1 MRAETTGF
9 ENGPID
15 GAPKRRRPRRLSQLF
30 AQLARD
36 AHGPISIG
44 HIRDALGNR
53 SFAPLLV
60 LFAAFNLLPLP
71 PGTSAILGL
80 PLIIVSAQMVYG
92 TKQAWLPGIRHEPLA
107 QRRQFRSMMD
117 WIIPRLIRLE
127 RVIRPR
133 YWPFWR
139 KQGDRIIGCIAL
151 MLAIVV
157 TLPIPLGNWLPA
169 FATALLGL
177 ALSERDGIL
186 FAVGGAVG
194 VASMVVIVAVIGAA
208 GVATTLRWAGFSNVA
223 MEQVQHRHRDGGRPA
238 YLGDRQCAAGPLRRR
253 SR

>member
-1 MRAETTGF
+1 MKAETTGF
-9 ENGPID
+9 EDGQMG
-15 GAPKRRRPRRLSQLF
+15 GAPKRRRPRRLSELF

-36 AHGPISIG
+36 AHGPVSIG

-71 PGTSAILGL
+71 PGASAVLGL

-92 TKQAWLPGIRHEPLA
+92 AKQTWLPSYLSDRSLNA
-107 QRRQFRSMMD
+107 DTFRTMME
-117 WIIPRLIRLE
+117 WIIPRLIRIE

-139 KQGDRIIGCIAL
+139 RQGDRIIGGIAL
-151 MLAIVV
+151 VLAVVV

-169 FATALLGL
+169 FSTALLGL
-177 ALSERDGIL
+177 ALSERDGLLLAI
-186 FAVGGAVG
+186 GGAISI
-194 VASMVVIVAVIGAA
+194 ASFCVIAAVVGAA
-208 GVATTLRWAGFSNVA
+208 GFATNAA
-223 MEQVQHRHRDGGRPA
+223 
-238 YLGDRQCAAGPLRRR
+238 LGWLM
-253 SR
+253 

>member
-1 MRAETTGF
+1 MRAEATDF
-9 ENGPID
+9 EHGPID
-15 GAPKRRRPRRLSQLF
+15 GTPVRRRPRRLSEVF
-30 AQLARD
+30 ATIARD
-36 AHGPISIG
+36 ANGPVTIG

-92 TKQAWLPGIRHEPLA
+92 TKQAWLPSALSNRSLSLE
-107 QRRQFRSMMD
+107 RFRYTMEWM
-117 WIIPRLIRLE
+117 IPRLVRIE
-127 RVIRPR
+127 RYIRPR

-139 KQGDRIIGCIAL
+139 KQGDRVIGCIAL
-151 MLAIVV
+151 LLAIVV

-177 ALSERDGIL
+177 ALSERDGL
-186 FAVGGAVG
+186 LLAVGGAFCIISVVVIAAVVG
-194 VASMVVIVAVIGAA
+194 VAS
-208 GVATTLRWAGFSNVA
+208 VATNAA
-223 MEQVQHRHRDGGRPA
+223 
-238 YLGDRQCAAGPLRRR
+238 LGWLF
-253 SR
+253 

>member
-1 MRAETTGF
+1 MEKTQGELYCVGVLRKGMRAETTVF

-15 GAPKRRRPRRLSQLF
+15 GAPQRRRPRRLSEVF

-36 AHGPISIG
+36 AHGPVSIG

-80 PLIIVSAQMVYG
+80 PLIIVSAQMIYG
-92 TKQAWLPGIRHEPLA
+92 AKQTWLPSTLA
-107 QRRQFRSMMD
+107 NRSLKADTFRSMMD
-117 WIIPRLIRLE
+117 WIIPRLIRIE

-151 MLAIVV
+151 VLAIVV

-177 ALSERDGIL
+177 ALSERDGL
-186 FAVGGAVG
+186 LLAVGGAICI
-194 VASMVVIVAVIGAA
+194 ASFCVIAAVIGAA
-208 GVATTLRWAGFSNVA
+208 GMATNAA
-223 MEQVQHRHRDGGRPA
+223 
-238 YLGDRQCAAGPLRRR
+238 LGWLF
-253 SR
+253 

>member
-1 MRAETTGF
+1 VTRWGLRKGMRAETTGF
-9 ENGPID
+9 EDGPID
-15 GAPKRRRPRRLSQLF
+15 GAPKRRRPRRLSELF

-36 AHGPISIG
+36 AHGPVSIG

-71 PGTSAILGL
+71 PGASAVLGL

-92 TKQAWLPGIRHEPLA
+92 TKQAWLPAALSNRSLNAET
-107 QRRQFRSMMD
+107 FRNMME
-117 WIIPRLIRLE
+117 WIIPRLIRIE

-139 KQGDRIIGCIAL
+139 KQGDRIIGILAL
-151 MLAIVV
+151 VLAIVV

-169 FATALLGL
+169 LATALLGL
-177 ALSERDGIL
+177 ALSERDGL
-186 FAVGGAVG
+186 LLAVGGAVS
-194 VASMVVIVAVIGAA
+194 VASFCVIAAVVGAA
-208 GVATTLRWAGFSNVA
+208 GFATHAA
-223 MEQVQHRHRDGGRPA
+223 
-238 YLGDRQCAAGPLRRR
+238 LGWFF
-253 SR
+253 

>member
-1 MRAETTGF
+1 MEETQGERRFVGASRKDMRAETTGF
-9 ENGPID
+9 ANGPID
-15 GAPKRRRPRRLSQLF
+15 GAPRRRRPRRLSELF

-36 AHGPISIG
+36 AQGPVSIG

-71 PGTSAILGL
+71 PGASAILGL

-92 TKQAWLPGIRHEPLA
+92 TKQAWLPDALS
-107 QRRQFRSMMD
+107 RRSLNPDTFRSMMG
-117 WIIPRLIRLE
+117 WIIPRLIRIE
-127 RVIRPR
+127 RIIRPR

-139 KQGDRIIGCIAL
+139 RRGERIIGSVAL
-151 MLAIVV
+151 VLAIVV

-186 FAVGGAVG
+186 LAIGGVVGL
-194 VASMVVIVAVIGAA
+194 ASILVITAVIGVAGIATHAA
-208 GVATTLRWAGFSNVA
+208 
-223 MEQVQHRHRDGGRPA
+223 
-238 YLGDRQCAAGPLRRR
+238 LGWMF
-253 SR
+253 

>member
-15 GAPKRRRPRRLSQLF
+15 GAPQRRRPRRLSEVF

-92 TKQAWLPGIRHEPLA
+92 AKQTWLPSALA
-107 QRRQFRSMMD
+107 NRSLNADTFRSMMD
-117 WIIPRLIRLE
+117 WIIPRLIRIE

-139 KQGDRIIGCIAL
+139 KQGDRVIGCIAL
-151 MLAIVV
+151 VLAIVV

-177 ALSERDGIL
+177 ALSERDGL
-186 FAVGGAVG
+186 LLVVGGAVC
-194 VASMVVIVAVIGAA
+194 VAAMIVIVAVIGVA
-208 GVATTLRWAGFSNVA
+208 GVATNAA
-223 MEQVQHRHRDGGRPA
+223 
-238 YLGDRQCAAGPLRRR
+238 LGWLF
-253 SR
+253 

>member
-1 MRAETTGF
+1 MRAEATDF
-9 ENGPID
+9 EHGPID
-15 GAPKRRRPRRLSQLF
+15 GTPMRRRPRRLSEVF
-30 AQLARD
+30 AAIARD
-36 AHGPISIG
+36 ANGPVTIG

-92 TKQAWLPGIRHEPLA
+92 TKQAWLPAALA
-107 QRRQFRSMMD
+107 NRSLSLERFRYAME
-117 WIIPRLIRLE
+117 WIIPRLVRIE
-127 RVIRPR
+127 RYIRPR

-139 KQGDRIIGCIAL
+139 KQGDRVIGCIAL
-151 MLAIVV
+151 VLAIVV

-177 ALSERDGIL
+177 ALSERDGL
-186 FAVGGAVG
+186 LLAVGGAFCVISMIVIAAVVG
-194 VASMVVIVAVIGAA
+194 VA
-208 GVATTLRWAGFSNVA
+208 GVATNAA
-223 MEQVQHRHRDGGRPA
+223 
-238 YLGDRQCAAGPLRRR
+238 LGWLF
-253 SR
+253 

>member
-1 MRAETTGF
+1 MRAEATDF
-9 ENGPID
+9 EHGPID
-15 GAPKRRRPRRLSQLF
+15 GTPVRRRPRRLSEVF
-30 AQLARD
+30 ATIARD
-36 AHGPISIG
+36 ANGPVTIG

-92 TKQAWLPGIRHEPLA
+92 TKQAWLPSALSNRSLSLE
-107 QRRQFRSMMD
+107 RFRYTMEWM
-117 WIIPRLIRLE
+117 IPRLIRIE
-127 RVIRPR
+127 RYIRPR

-139 KQGDRIIGCIAL
+139 KQGDRVIGCIAL
-151 MLAIVV
+151 LLAIVV

-177 ALSERDGIL
+177 ALSERDGL
-186 FAVGGAVG
+186 LLAVGGVFCIISVIVIAAVVG
-194 VASMVVIVAVIGAA
+194 VAS
-208 GVATTLRWAGFSNVA
+208 VATNAA
-223 MEQVQHRHRDGGRPA
+223 
-238 YLGDRQCAAGPLRRR
+238 LGWLF
-253 SR
+253 

>member
-1 MRAETTGF
+1 MKAETTGF
-9 ENGPID
+9 DDGPFD
-15 GAPKRRRPRRLSQLF
+15 GPPRRRRPRRLSELF

-36 AHGPISIG
+36 ADGPVSIG

-80 PLIIVSAQMVYG
+80 PLLIVSAQMVYG
-92 TKQAWLPGIRHEPLA
+92 AKQAWLPGALA
-107 QRRQFRSMMD
+107 SRSLSADTFRGTME
-117 WIIPRLIRLE
+117 WIIPRLIRIE
-127 RVIRPR
+127 RVVRPR

-139 KQGDRIIGCIAL
+139 RRGERIIGT
-151 MLAIVV
+151 LAFVLAVVV

-169 FATALLGL
+169 LSTALLGL

-186 FAVGGAVG
+186 LAVGGAVS
-194 VASMVVIVAVIGAA
+194 VASFCVIAAVIGAA
-208 GVATTLRWAGFSNVA
+208 SLATNAV
-223 MEQVQHRHRDGGRPA
+223 
-238 YLGDRQCAAGPLRRR
+238 LGWMF
-253 SR
+253 

>member
-15 GAPKRRRPRRLSQLF
+15 GAPQRRRPRRLSELF

-36 AHGPISIG
+36 AHGPVSIG

-71 PGTSAILGL
+71 PGTSAVLGL

-92 TKQAWLPGIRHEPLA
+92 AKQTWLPGYVSERSLSA
-107 QRRQFRSMMD
+107 DTFRKMME
-117 WIIPRLIRLE
+117 WIVPRLIRIE

-139 KQGDRIIGCIAL
+139 RQGDRVIGCIAL
-151 MLAIVV
+151 ALAIVV

-177 ALSERDGIL
+177 ALSERDGL
-186 FAVGGAVG
+186 LLAVGGALCI
-194 VASMVVIVAVIGAA
+194 ASFCVIAAVIGAA
-208 GVATTLRWAGFSNVA
+208 GVATNAA
-223 MEQVQHRHRDGGRPA
+223 
-238 YLGDRQCAAGPLRRR
+238 LGWLF
-253 SR
+253 

>member
-9 ENGPID
+9 QNAPID
-15 GAPKRRRPRRLSQLF
+15 GAPQRRRPRRLSELF
-30 AQLARD
+30 SQLARD
-36 AHGPISIG
+36 AQGPVSIG

-71 PGTSAILGL
+71 PGASAVLGL

-92 TKQAWLPGIRHEPLA
+92 AKQTWLPSYLSERSLSAET
-107 QRRQFRSMMD
+107 FRKAME
-117 WIIPRLIRLE
+117 WIIPRLVRIE
-127 RVIRPR
+127 RIIRPR

-139 KQGDRIIGCIAL
+139 RQGDRVIGGVAL
-151 MLAIVV
+151 LLAIVV

-177 ALSERDGIL
+177 ALSERDGL
-186 FAVGGAVG
+186 LLAVGGAICIVSFC
-194 VASMVVIVAVIGAA
+194 VIAAVVGAA
-208 GVATTLRWAGFSNVA
+208 GIATNAA
-223 MEQVQHRHRDGGRPA
+223 
-238 YLGDRQCAAGPLRRR
+238 LGWIF
-253 SR
+253 

>member
-1 MRAETTGF
+1 MRAETTGY

-15 GAPKRRRPRRLSQLF
+15 GAPQRRRSRRLSELF

-36 AHGPISIG
+36 AHGPVSIG

-71 PGTSAILGL
+71 PGASAVLGL

-92 TKQAWLPGIRHEPLA
+92 AKQTWLPSALSNRSLSA
-107 QRRQFRSMMD
+107 DTFRSMME
-117 WIIPRLIRLE
+117 WIIPRLIRIE

-151 MLAIVV
+151 VLAIVV

-177 ALSERDGIL
+177 ALSERDGL
-186 FAVGGAVG
+186 LLAVGGAICI
-194 VASMVVIVAVIGAA
+194 ASFCVIAAVIGAA
-208 GVATTLRWAGFSNVA
+208 GMATNAA
-223 MEQVQHRHRDGGRPA
+223 
-238 YLGDRQCAAGPLRRR
+238 LGWLF
-253 SR
+253 